1 MRLFYKLMV
10 ILPFGILTSCSSS
23 TDHRMEQTNSTIKTH
38 KDHLMLDTLSKI
50 TATSK
55 KTYTEKEILDRIV
68 GRYVYQE
75 IRTNSILE
83 LNLVVKKN
91 QLKYQIKTTKRNCTG
106 LAKLS
111 MEEDGQI
118 FIFFPI
124 EYDEYE
130 GDLTSGND
138 KKSISE
144 KPKEICMSFNPKLCI
159 IGFQNYGN
167 AMNYYVILNEFGD
180 DKYIELRKR

>member
-1 MRLFYKLMV
+1 MV
-10 ILPFGILTSCSSS
+10 FLPFGILTSCSSS
-23 TDHRMEQTNSTIKTH
+23 TDHRMEQTNSTIKTN
-38 KDHLMLDTLSKI
+38 KDNVKLDTLSKM
-50 TATSK
+50 TASSK
-55 KTYTEKEILDRIV
+55 KTYTEKEILDRIE

-75 IRTNSILE
+75 ILTNSILE

-91 QLKYQIKTTKRNCTG
+91 QLNYQIKTTKRNCTG

-111 MEEDGQI
+111 IDEDGQI
-118 FIFFPI
+118 FIFIPI

-130 GDLTSGND
+130 GDLTSEDD

-144 KPKEICMSFNPKLCI
+144 KPKEICMSFDPELNAFV
-159 IGFQNYGN
+159 FQNYGN
-167 AMNYYVILNEFGD
+167 TMNYYVILNEFGD